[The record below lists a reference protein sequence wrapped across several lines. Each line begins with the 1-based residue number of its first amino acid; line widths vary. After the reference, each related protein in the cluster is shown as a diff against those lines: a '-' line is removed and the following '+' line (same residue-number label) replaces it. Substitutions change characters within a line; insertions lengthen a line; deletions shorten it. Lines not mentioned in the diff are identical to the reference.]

1 MFLIISF
8 TSKMKIMFETRFIII
23 IITIIITI
31 IILSARKVKPEAFAD
46 DMDQDQTAHNVQS
59 ARNCFFHQNSSPSD
73 KHQAKKKKTNDFFH
87 F

>member
-59 ARNCFFHQNSSPSD
+59 DPGSIPSAFLG
-73 KHQAKKKKTNDFFH
+73 KSTR
-87 F
+87 